1 MAEPTTQVR
10 HVNVASG
17 QRGRSENH
25 GGMLVVAL
33 PETARQRAQ
42 ALAVQLD
49 GGTHLDQRLG
59 EAETVLVHGLVHDRQ
74 AVGLGQGHHERL
86 LPVGHEPGMHVRLDR
101 HGLQVPARMPETNA
115 LVRHL
120 EFAAH
125 LAEHVEERDHL
136 RLGGTLDENVTVRG
150 ERGGRPGRR
159 LDAIRQRRVR
169 VPLQFLDTLDAEG
182 AINVHRNDCAHLL
195 QHAHQIHDLR
205 LSGRA
210 RQFGLALGQHG
221 RQ

>member
-1 MAEPTTQVR
+1 
-10 HVNVASG
+10 
-17 QRGRSENH
+17 
-25 GGMLVVAL
+25 
-33 PETARQRAQ
+33 
-42 ALAVQLD
+42 
-49 GGTHLDQRLG
+49 
-59 EAETVLVHGLVHDRQ
+59 
-74 AVGLGQGHHERL
+74 
-86 LPVGHEPGMHVRLDR
+86 
-101 HGLQVPARMPETNA
+101 MP
-115 LVRHL
+115 LS
-120 EFAAH
+120 
-125 LAEHVEERDHL
+125 
-136 RLGGTLDENVTVRG
+136 VTSRG

-182 AINVHRNDCAHLL
+182 AINVHRNDCTHLL

>member
-1 MAEPTTQVR
+1 
-10 HVNVASG
+10 
-17 QRGRSENH
+17 
-25 GGMLVVAL
+25 
-33 PETARQRAQ
+33 
-42 ALAVQLD
+42 
-49 GGTHLDQRLG
+49 
-59 EAETVLVHGLVHDRQ
+59 
-74 AVGLGQGHHERL
+74 
-86 LPVGHEPGMHVRLDR
+86 
-101 HGLQVPARMPETNA
+101 MPETNA

-182 AINVHRNDCAHLL
+182 AINVHRNDCTHLL

>member
-1 MAEPTTQVR
+1 
-10 HVNVASG
+10 
-17 QRGRSENH
+17 
-25 GGMLVVAL
+25 MLVVAL
-33 PETARQRAQ
+33 PETAGQRAQ

-59 EAETVLVHGLVHDRQ
+59 KAKAVLVHGLVHNRQ
-74 AVGLGQGHHERL
+74 AIGLRQSHHERL
-86 LPVGHEPGMHVRLDR
+86 LPVGHEARVHVGLDS
-101 HGLQVPARMPETNA
+101 HGLEVAARMPETNA

>member
-1 MAEPTTQVR
+1 M
-10 HVNVASG
+10 
-17 QRGRSENH
+17 
-25 GGMLVVAL
+25 
-33 PETARQRAQ
+33 
-42 ALAVQLD
+42 
-49 GGTHLDQRLG
+49 
-59 EAETVLVHGLVHDRQ
+59 
-74 AVGLGQGHHERL
+74 
-86 LPVGHEPGMHVRLDR
+86 
-101 HGLQVPARMPETNA
+101 
-115 LVRHL
+115 
-120 EFAAH
+120 
-125 LAEHVEERDHL
+125 
-136 RLGGTLDENVTVRG
+136 RG

-182 AINVHRNDCAHLL
+182 AINVHRNDCTHLL